1 MLRQLFKQIWFVML
15 MVFAVGWS
23 GMSVASV
30 KTMHLETSAKQMS
43 SHCQEMA
50 KIEKLHSQHQAMHGS
65 AHDMSQD
72 MDCHSDLNEHKD
84 DCPDCIYSS
93 CHNLSGWIDVEIS
106 KLTLPEIH
114 ALETT
119 FISSYQA
126 KHPAGYWQEI
136 LRPPKA

>member
-1 MLRQLFKQIWFVML
+1 MLRQFFKQIWFVTL

-23 GMSVASV
+23 SMSVASA

-50 KIEKLHSQHQAMHGS
+50 EIEKLHSQHQAMHGS

-72 MDCHSDLNEHKD
+72 MDCHSDLNEQKD

-93 CHNLSGWIDVEIS
+93 CHSLSSWIDVEIS

-119 FISSYQA
+119 FISNYQA
-126 KHPAGYWQEI
+126 KHLAGYWQEI